1 MTLCKTD
8 FISDKVAQNRN
19 FPRAFS
25 ENLLYKIFKTVS
37 ALIQGHRQRE
47 VDTTFT

>member
-8 FISDKVAQNRN
+8 FIINKVAQNRN

-25 ENLLYKIFKTVS
+25 ENLPYKIFRTVS
-37 ALIQGHRQRE
+37 ALIQGQRQRE
-47 VDTTFT
+47 ADMTFT